1 MILAWRSPAQP
12 RVRPLAGVLLLSV
25 LCMAPLA
32 GCRSRGQ
39 AHGAL
44 IIAGSTSVQ
53 PVAEYI
59 AEFYQDE
66 NPRCVVNVQGGGST
80 AGVKAAL
87 DGAADIGMIS
97 RDLKK
102 EEAGLEPTV
111 IALDAVTLIVHPTNR
126 VRDLTKQQVQDIYL
140 GRVRNWSEIP
150 GAGSPDAAP
159 GRDAITVIT
168 REEGSGTR
176 SAFEE
181 GVMDKQDIAARALVQ
196 DSTGTVRAIVASDP
210 NAIGYISLGMV
221 TPDVKLVD
229 YEGVRPSPESVHDRS
244 YPLSRP
250 FCLIT
255 KGAPSPE
262 AQAYIAYAL
271 GPDGQK
277 LVARAGYI
285 PVGKTAP

>member
-1 MILAWRSPAQP
+1 MIPAWRSLAQP
-12 RVRPLAGVLLLSV
+12 RARCLPGVLLLGA
-25 LCMAPLA
+25 LCMLALA
-32 GCRSRGQ
+32 GCRGRGTT
-39 AHGAL
+39 HGAL
-44 IIAGSTSVQ
+44 ILAGSTSVQ
-53 PVAEYI
+53 PVVEYI
-59 AEFYQDE
+59 AEFYQSE

-87 DGAADIGMIS
+87 DGAADVGMIS
-97 RDLKK
+97 RDLKE
-102 EEAGLEPTV
+102 EEAGLEPIV
-111 IALDAVTLIVHPTNR
+111 IALDAVTLIVHPSNTVAN
-126 VRDLTKQQVQDIYL
+126 LTKEQAREIYL
-140 GRVRNWSEIP
+140 GHVRHWSEIP
-150 GAGSPDAAP
+150 GGGSPRAP
-159 GRDAITVIT
+159 AGRDAITVIT

-181 GVMDKQDIAARALVQ
+181 GVMAKQDITPRALVQ

-244 YPLSRP
+244 YPLARP
-250 FCLIT
+250 FCLVT
-255 KGAPSPE
+255 KGVPSTD
-262 AQAYIAYAL
+262 ARAYIDYAL

-277 LVARAGYI
+277 LVSRAGYI